1 MFQMQAT
8 KVLISG
14 HRWERKKVFRL
25 SEKYPPYEE
34 SKDLRARTTTKTGDL
49 TWSFFA
55 NSQKNRL
62 PGKFHCTFTTEI
74 STVDGS

>member
-49 TWSFFA
+49 T
-55 NSQKNRL
+55 
-62 PGKFHCTFTTEI
+62 
-74 STVDGS
+74 